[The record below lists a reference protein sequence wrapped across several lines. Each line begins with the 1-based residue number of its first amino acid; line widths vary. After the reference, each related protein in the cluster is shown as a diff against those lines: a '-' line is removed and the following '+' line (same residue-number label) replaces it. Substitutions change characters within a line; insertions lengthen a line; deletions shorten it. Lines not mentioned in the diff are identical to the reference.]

1 MSRHKKD
8 PLRDLTQTECQTL
21 QEVSRSQTVSA
32 VQVTR
37 AKILLNVAQGS
48 TYQEA
53 ARAVGRSD
61 VASVSKLVARFNH
74 EGLAALTPRHAGGP
88 PVQYDEAA
96 KERIRA
102 EFART
107 PSVAE
112 DGTATWSL
120 STLQKALRNAP
131 DGLPHVSTFTLWQV
145 LKEEGHSHQ
154 NNRTWCETG
163 TVLRKRKDGIVSVT
177 DPDTAAKKN

>member
-1 MSRHKKD
+1 MPRPQKD
-8 PLRDLTQTECQTL
+8 PLRPLTDTETQTL
-21 QEVSRSQTVSA
+21 QEVSRSQTVCA

-37 AKILLNVAQGS
+37 AKLLLHIAQGRS
-48 TYQEA
+48 YQDA
-53 ARAVGRSD
+53 TSAVGRRD
-61 VASVSKLVARFNH
+61 VASVSQLVSRFNQ
-74 EGLAALTPRHAGGP
+74 EGLSALTPHHAGGP
-88 PVQYDEAA
+88 PVVYDEAA
-96 KERIRA
+96 KERIRQ

-107 PSVAE
+107 PSLEE

-120 STLQKALRNAP
+120 STLQKALRTAP

-145 LKEEGHSHQ
+145 LKEDGQSHQ

-177 DPDTAAKKN
+177 DPDTHAKKN